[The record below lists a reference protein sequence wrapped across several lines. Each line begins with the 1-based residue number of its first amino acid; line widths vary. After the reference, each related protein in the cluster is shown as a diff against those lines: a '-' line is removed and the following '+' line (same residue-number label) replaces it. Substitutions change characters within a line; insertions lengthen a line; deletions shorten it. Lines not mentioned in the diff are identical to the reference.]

1 MKNKDLEKI
10 AKKVLELEQACRHGD
25 NLPENMTKMDMI
37 MSSLESDDL
46 FALVELLEETTCNL

>member
-10 AKKVLELEQACRHGD
+10 AKKVLELEQACRNGD

-37 MSSLESDDL
+37 MSSLEPDDL
-46 FALVELLEETTCNL
+46 FALVKLLEETTCNL